1 MKKTYNFT
9 LTEDIFRKYEE
20 KIRKVH
26 AFWSYNFYSKI
37 MIAYNLEAKDIKK
50 IYKIIKRG

>member
-9 LTEDIFRKYEE
+9 LIEDIFRKYEE

-26 AFWSYNFYSKI
+26 DFWSYNFYSKS
-37 MIAYNLEAKDIKK
+37 MIAYNLKAKDIKK